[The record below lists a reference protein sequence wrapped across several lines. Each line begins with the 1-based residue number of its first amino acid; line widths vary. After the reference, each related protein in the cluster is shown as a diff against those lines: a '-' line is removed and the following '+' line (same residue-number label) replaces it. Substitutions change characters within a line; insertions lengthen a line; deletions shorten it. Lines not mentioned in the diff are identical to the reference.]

1 MLCSQPVCE
10 PFRKNQ
16 TMSEHDSTEAALLR
30 LRERLAAGSM
40 LPVKR
45 ALHALNPA
53 EIAKLLV
60 SLPPR
65 ERNLVWEMVSPED
78 DGEVLL
84 HVPDSV
90 RTGLLRQMD
99 TAELVKAAEELE
111 IDDLA
116 DFLEHLPET
125 VTQQVLK
132 ALDEDDRARLEQ
144 VLAHEPDTA
153 GGLMNTDTVT
163 VRPDVSLDVVQRYL
177 RLRGELPTHTDAL
190 YVVDRYGAYLGA
202 LTLDKIL
209 TRSPEDLVANAM
221 ERETPAIPADEDA
234 HDVARRFESADLI
247 SAPVVNAKGIL
258 IGRITVD
265 DVVDVIRAEADH
277 TMMSMAG
284 LVEDEDLFAPVRSSS
299 LRRGVWL
306 GLNLFTAFLAARV
319 VGQFQDTISQVVAL
333 AVLMPIVASMGGI
346 TANQIVALMVRGM
359 ALGQITAGNAP
370 LLLRKE
376 LAVAALNGLAWGVT
390 VAVVTWLWFD
400 HLALAL
406 VIGMALLMNLSFA
419 AIAGVAVPLLLR
431 RLGLDPALAGSVVVT
446 TCTDVMGFF
455 LFLGLG
461 TLILL

>member
-1 MLCSQPVCE
+1 MTERDTS
-10 PFRKNQ
+10 
-16 TMSEHDSTEAALLR
+16 EAALRR
-30 LRERLAAGSM
+30 LRERLTGGNM

-53 EIAKLLV
+53 EIAQLLV
-60 SLPPR
+60 SLPPT

-84 HVPDSV
+84 HLPESI
-90 RTGLLRQMD
+90 RAGLIRQMD
-99 TAELVKAAEELE
+99 TAELIKAAEELE

-116 DFLEHLPET
+116 DLLESLPET
-125 VTQQVLK
+125 VTREVLK
-132 ALDEDDRARLEQ
+132 ALDADDRARLEQ
-144 VLAHEPDTA
+144 VLAHEPNTA

-163 VRPDVSLDVVQRYL
+163 VRPDVSIDVVQRYL
-177 RLRGELPTHTDAL
+177 RLRRNLPAHTDAL

-202 LTLDKIL
+202 LPLDKIL
-209 TRSPEDLVANAM
+209 TRATDELVANVM
-221 ERETPAIPADEDA
+221 ERETPAIPAGEKE
-234 HDVARRFESADLI
+234 HDVARRFEAADLI
-247 SAPVVNAKGIL
+247 SAPVVDAKGIL
-258 IGRITVD
+258 VGRITVD

-277 TMMSMAG
+277 TMMSMARLG
-284 LVEDEDLFAPVRSSS
+284 EGEDLFAPVRSSS

-319 VGQFQDTISQVVAL
+319 VGVFQDTISQVVAL

-359 ALGQITAGNAP
+359 ALGQVTAGNAV

-376 LAVAALNGLAWGVT
+376 LAVAALNGLAWGLT
-390 VAVVTWLWFD
+390 VAGITWLWFS
-400 HLALAL
+400 HVPLAL
-406 VIGMALLMNLSFA
+406 VIGLALFLNLSFA
-419 AIAGVAVPLLLR
+419 AIAGVIVPLLLR
-431 RLGLDPALAGSVVVT
+431 RFGLDPALAGTVIVT

>member
-1 MLCSQPVCE
+1 MTE
-10 PFRKNQ
+10 R
-16 TMSEHDSTEAALLR
+16 DSNEAALRR
-30 LRERLAAGSM
+30 LRERLSGGNM

-53 EIAKLLV
+53 EIAQLLA
-60 SLPPR
+60 SLPPT

-84 HVPDSV
+84 HLPESIRV
-90 RTGLLRQMD
+90 GLIRQMD
-99 TAELVKAAEELE
+99 TAELIKAAEELE

-116 DFLEHLPET
+116 DLLESLPET
-125 VTQQVLK
+125 VTREVLK
-132 ALDEDDRARLEQ
+132 ALDADDRTRLEQ
-144 VLAHEPDTA
+144 VLAYEPNTA

-177 RLRGELPTHTDAL
+177 RLRRELPAHTDAL

-202 LTLDKIL
+202 LPLDKIL
-209 TRSPEDLVANAM
+209 TRATDELVANVM
-221 ERETPAIPADEDA
+221 EREIPAIPAEEKE
-234 HDVARRFESADLI
+234 HDVARRFEAADLI
-247 SAPVVNAKGIL
+247 SAPVVDAKGIL
-258 IGRITVD
+258 VGRITID

-277 TMMSMAG
+277 TMMSMARLG
-284 LVEDEDLFAPVRSSS
+284 EGEDLFAPVRISS

-319 VGQFQDTISQVVAL
+319 VGNFQDTISQVVAL

-359 ALGQITAGNAP
+359 ALGQVSAGTAL

-376 LAVAALNGLAWGVT
+376 LGVALINGVAWGVT
-390 VAVVTWLWFD
+390 VAGVTWLWFSQ
-400 HLALAL
+400 LPLAL
-406 VIGMALLMNLSFA
+406 VIGLALILNLTFA
-419 AIAGVAVPLLLR
+419 AAAGVLVPLLLR
-431 RLGLDPALAGSVVVT
+431 RFGLDPALAGSVIVT

>member
-1 MLCSQPVCE
+1 MTERDPS
-10 PFRKNQ
+10 
-16 TMSEHDSTEAALLR
+16 EAALKR
-30 LRERLAAGSM
+30 LRERLTGGNM

-53 EIAKLLV
+53 EIAQLLV
-60 SLPPR
+60 SLPPT

-84 HVPDSV
+84 HLPESI
-90 RTGLLRQMD
+90 RAGLIRQMD
-99 TAELVKAAEELE
+99 TAELIKAAGELE

-116 DFLEHLPET
+116 DLLESLPET
-125 VTQQVLK
+125 VTREVLK
-132 ALDEDDRARLEQ
+132 ALDADDRARLEQ
-144 VLAHEPDTA
+144 VLAHEPNTA

-163 VRPDVSLDVVQRYL
+163 VRPDVSIDVVQRYL
-177 RLRGELPTHTDAL
+177 RLRRNLPAHTDAL

-202 LTLDKIL
+202 LPLDKIL
-209 TRSPEDLVANAM
+209 TRATDELVANVM
-221 ERETPAIPADEDA
+221 ERETPAIPAGEKE
-234 HDVARRFESADLI
+234 HDVARRFEAADLI
-247 SAPVVNAKGIL
+247 SAPVVDAKGIL
-258 IGRITVD
+258 VGRITVD

-277 TMMSMAG
+277 TMMSMARLG
-284 LVEDEDLFAPVRSSS
+284 EGEDLFAPVRTSS

-319 VGQFQDTISQVVAL
+319 VGVFQDTISQVVAL

-359 ALGQITAGNAP
+359 ALGQVTAGNAV

-376 LAVAALNGLAWGVT
+376 LAVAGLNGLAWGLT
-390 VAVVTWLWFD
+390 VAGITWLWFS
-400 HLALAL
+400 HIPLAL
-406 VIGMALLMNLSFA
+406 VIGLALFLNLSFA
-419 AIAGVAVPLLLR
+419 AIAGVVVPLLLR
-431 RLGLDPALAGSVVVT
+431 RLGLDPALAGTVIVT